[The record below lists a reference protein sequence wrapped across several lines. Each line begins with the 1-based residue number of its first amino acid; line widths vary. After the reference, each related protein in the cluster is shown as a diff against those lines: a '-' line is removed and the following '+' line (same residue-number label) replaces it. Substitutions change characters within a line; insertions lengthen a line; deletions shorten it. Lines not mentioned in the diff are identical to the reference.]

1 MTRYAPLWL
10 QSGSYG
16 AGVDRRLIGALWPA
30 ARCDGGAVTATGVG
44 MGLQAAP
51 GYCAIPAA
59 NATGSVLCA
68 WDAPETVSP
77 PLDPAPPA
85 GTNRI
90 DLVICQARG
99 ADLDGGSNNDFV
111 ITYVKG
117 AEAASPV
124 APATPPGALALAQVR
139 VNGGVAS
146 IAPADITDRR
156 PASLAVPA
164 PPLASAPRGYTGSAI
179 GPATQINIG
188 GTATNVVSLTA
199 SVVAGRRYRLS
210 LFAFGQQLT
219 AQGTS
224 WFTLATANNIDSIQG
239 RFAQLFNLPINA
251 YLVGSA
257 VFMYSPAASGS
268 QTWTIQGLAAAG
280 TLQVNANNCVI
291 ILEDMGSQ

>member
-16 AGVDRRLIGALWPA
+16 ASVDRRLIGALWPA

-99 ADLDGGSNNDFV
+99 ADLDGGTNNDFV
-111 ITYVKG
+111 ITYAKG

-139 VNGGVAS
+139 VNGGAAS
-146 IAPADITDRR
+146 IAPADITDVR
-156 PASLAVPA
+156 PGSLAVPA
-164 PPLASAPRGYTGSAI
+164 VPPATAPRGYVAGVK
-179 GPATQINIG
+179 GPAATVTC
-188 GTATNVVSLTA
+188 GTTA
-199 SVVAGRRYRLS
+199 STLIVLNATLTAGRRYRLYCVAS
-210 LFAFGQQLT
+210 GTQQTSSATPRVDIAGPVDLGGRLLDSGQSPTQVNGARFAFGAMPVTPASGGAVTFTMTALTTAGTFAVGANGASMQL
-219 AQGTS
+219 
-224 WFTLATANNIDSIQG
+224 DD
-239 RFAQLFNLPINA
+239 
-251 YLVGSA
+251 VGS
-257 VFMYSPAASGS
+257 
-268 QTWTIQGLAAAG
+268 Q
-280 TLQVNANNCVI
+280 
-291 ILEDMGSQ
+291 